1 MSRNIPLGPLRPPSF
16 RWKAFGIHLA
26 ISLAL
31 LGLLL
36 YVLLAHWFPGHL
48 FDTDGGWQALQIII
62 AVDMVLGPALTLVA
76 AAPAKPTRALRTDF
90 TIIAMIQ
97 AAALVFGTWT
107 AWNNRPYAMLWLD
120 GGFNS
125 MPYSAFAENA
135 AARERIS
142 QLPGQWPKKVIVR
155 LPPDLD
161 LRTQLFKQSIKH
173 GTSVLFSVEYYA
185 PFDIN
190 DPDIRN
196 EARAYAGKLL
206 ANSAARAE
214 LVQAGIIEP
223 DLVGGHLLLIPVYTR
238 NKEYHLAFQ
247 DSGQT
252 VTRHDFLPY
261 TAFSKTRQQMSAAK
275 DRKPSP

>member
-1 MSRNIPLGPLRPPSF
+1 MSNNIPQGTLRPSSF

-76 AAPAKPTRALRTDF
+76 ATPAKPTRALRTDF
-90 TIIAMIQ
+90 AIIAMIQ

-125 MPYSAFAENA
+125 MPYSAFAENDV
-135 AARERIS
+135 ARERIS
-142 QLPGQWPKKVIVR
+142 QLPGQWPKKVAVR
-155 LPPDLD
+155 LPSDLN
-161 LRTQLFKQSIKH
+161 LRTQLFQQSIKQ

-190 DPDIRN
+190 DSDVRN
-196 EARAYAGKLL
+196 EARIYAGKLL
-206 ANSAARAE
+206 ANSEARAE

-223 DLVGGHLLLIPVYTR
+223 DLVSGYLLLIPVYTR
-238 NKEYHLAFQ
+238 STEYHLAFWG
-247 DSGQT
+247 SGQT
-252 VTRHDFLPY
+252 VTRHDFLPH

-275 DRKPSP
+275 ERKPSP